1 MVIRKVVND
10 FVKNNPSFIGAK
22 IIFSRSR
29 QTDSLSVEEYLNQ
42 AISLKSQFPNF
53 MCGFDLVGQEDL
65 GKPLQDFI
73 PELLNPNIL
82 NSMDYFFH
90 AGETNW
96 YGTTTDENLFDAIM
110 MHPKRIGHGYAL
122 NKHPLLGNLVKQL
135 DICIEVNPLSNQVL
149 HLVKDLRNH
158 PAAYFIAN
166 NFPMVVSSDDPGFW
180 GATPLSHDF
189 YVTFLGIASAHA
201 DLRLLKQLAINSI
214 KYSCMSPNQKTVA
227 FKKWRYSWNKWIE
240 NVVSMRN

>member
-1 MVIRKVVND
+1 M
-10 FVKNNPSFIGAK
+10 
-22 IIFSRSR
+22 
-29 QTDSLSVEEYLNQ
+29 EEYLNE
-42 AISLKSQFPNF
+42 AVTLKSQFPNF

-65 GKPLQDFI
+65 GKPLQEFI
-73 PELLNPNIL
+73 PELLGTPNT
-82 NSMDYFFH
+82 MDFFFH

-96 YGTTTDENLFDAIM
+96 YGTTTDENLFDAVM

-122 NKHPLLGNLVKQL
+122 NKHPLIVDLVKQL

-166 NFPMVVSSDDPGFW
+166 NFPMVVSSDDPSFW
-180 GATPLSHDF
+180 NAAPLSHDF

-214 KYSCMSPNQKTVA
+214 KYSCMSPNQKAAA
-227 FKKWRYSWNKWIE
+227 FKKWRFSWNRWIKD
-240 NVVSMRN
+240 VVSLRN